1 MTELDHILDQ
11 IDRSFRGDAWHGP
24 SVWEVLADI
33 DAAKAGRVGEVDDAT
48 YWPAP
53 PASANVADWQATLDE
68 LAARH
73 QELLTAIASFAPNRL
88 DEPLFA
94 SGSPAFNNFLG
105 HAQHNA
111 NHAGQIALIN
121 SAAHR

>member
-48 YWPAP
+48 GQRPLHRP
-53 PASANVADWQATLDE
+53 TS
-68 LAARH
+68 
-73 QELLTAIASFAPNRL
+73 LTGKRRSTNR
-88 DEPLFA
+88 PRGIR
-94 SGSPAFNNFLG
+94 SY
-105 HAQHNA
+105 
-111 NHAGQIALIN
+111 
-121 SAAHR
+121 